1 MPFQKMTIDDIPV
14 IAPYFRFVTTNTCD
28 FTVGGMFMWRD
39 YFHMA
44 WQVKDGVLYSTLTGE
59 DGNLYYNLPL
69 GEDIPAGLRQCLT
82 HHPSGRCG
90 SAPSRR
96 RSCPCSGAAGR
107 VEITEEENFADYLY
121 SAEEMIQLSG
131 KKFSGQRNHISRFLR
146 TCQSWSFEPLDN
158 TDAAEVETFFH
169 TLNKKLNY
177 TPGEAAEENHK
188 VQEVLEHLDQYGLV
202 GGVLRADGA
211 HRGLHAWGG
220 AAGHPVYPHREGG
233 PGLPRRLSDAVPPV
247 LHRLCRRSCVCE
259 PGGGHGGS
267 GPAEGQAG
275 SAPGDAAEEVH
286 RGGVVTVPLLRTKRL
301 RRAAE

>member
-44 WQVKDGVLYSTLTGE
+44 WQVEDGVLYSTLTGE

-82 HHPSGRCG
+82 RHPERPVRFCTIPE
-90 SAPSRR
+90 AELPLFRAL
-96 RSCPCSGAAGR
+96 PGR

-146 TCQSWSFEPLDN
+146 TCQSWSFEPLDS
-158 TDAAEVETFFH
+158 TDAAEVEAFFH

-177 TPGEAAEENHK
+177 APGEAAEENHK

-211 HRGLHAWGG
+211 IVGFTLGEVLRDTLYIHIEKADRDYPGAYQMLCRQFCTAYAGGLAYVNREEDMG
-220 AAGHPVYPHREGG
+220 ALGLRKAKRDLHPVTQLKKYT
-233 PGLPRRLSDAVPPV
+233 V
-247 LHRLCRRSCVCE
+247 
-259 PGGGHGGS
+259 
-267 GPAEGQAG
+267 
-275 SAPGDAAEEVH
+275 EVW
-286 RGGVVTVPLLRTKRL
+286 
-301 RRAAE
+301 

>member
-44 WQVKDGVLYSTLTGE
+44 WQVEDGVLYSTLTGE

-69 GEDIPAGLRQCLT
+69 GEDIPAGLRQCLAR
-82 HHPSGRCG
+82 HPERPVRFCTIPE
-90 SAPSRR
+90 ADLPLFRAL
-96 RSCPCSGAAGR
+96 PGR

-121 SAEEMIQLSG
+121 SAEEMIQLAFREDLRKKGVIQYMGG
-131 KKFSGQRNHISRFLR
+131 K
-146 TCQSWSFEPLDN
+146 SWSFEPLDS
-158 TDAAEVETFFH
+158 TDAAEVEAFFH

-177 TPGEAAEENHK
+177 APGEAAEENHK

-211 HRGLHAWGG
+211 IVGFTLG
-220 AAGHPVYPHREGG
+220 
-233 PGLPRRLSDAVPPV
+233 
-247 LHRLCRRSCVCE
+247 
-259 PGGGHGGS
+259 
-267 GPAEGQAG
+267 
-275 SAPGDAAEEVH
+275 EV
-286 RGGVVTVPLLRTKRL
+286 RV
-301 RRAAE
+301 A

>member
-44 WQVKDGVLYSTLTGE
+44 WQVEDGVLYSTLTGE

-69 GEDIPAGLRQCLT
+69 GEDIPAGLRQCLAR
-82 HHPSGRCG
+82 HPERPVRFCTIPE
-90 SAPSRR
+90 ADLPLFRAL
-96 RSCPCSGAAGR
+96 PGR

-146 TCQSWSFEPLDN
+146 TCQSWSFELLDS
-158 TDAAEVETFFH
+158 TDAAEVEAFFH

-177 TPGEAAEENHK
+177 APGEAAEENHK

-211 HRGLHAWGG
+211 IVGFTLGEVLRDTLYIHIEKADRDYPGAYQMLCRQFCTAYAGDLAYVNREEDMGDLGLRKAKRDL
-220 AAGHPVYPHREGG
+220 HPVTQLKKYT
-233 PGLPRRLSDAVPPV
+233 V
-247 LHRLCRRSCVCE
+247 
-259 PGGGHGGS
+259 
-267 GPAEGQAG
+267 
-275 SAPGDAAEEVH
+275 EVW
-286 RGGVVTVPLLRTKRL
+286 
-301 RRAAE
+301 

>member
-1 MPFQKMTIDDIPV
+1 MTIDDIPV

-44 WQVKDGVLYSTLTGE
+44 WQVEDGVLYSTLTGE

-69 GEDIPAGLRQCLT
+69 GEDIPAGLRQCLAR
-82 HHPSGRCG
+82 HPERPVRFCTIPE
-90 SAPSRR
+90 ADLPLFREL
-96 RSCPCSGAAGR
+96 PGR

-146 TCQSWSFEPLDN
+146 TCQSWSFEPLDS
-158 TDAAEVETFFH
+158 TDAAEVEAFFH

-177 TPGEAAEENHK
+177 APGEAAEENHK

-211 HRGLHAWGG
+211 IVGFTLGEVLRDTLYIHIEKADRDYPAPIRCC
-220 AAGHPVYPHREGG
+220 AA
-233 PGLPRRLSDAVPPV
+233 S
-247 LHRLCRRSCVCE
+247 
-259 PGGGHGGS
+259 
-267 GPAEGQAG
+267 
-275 SAPGDAAEEVH
+275 SAPPMP
-286 RGGVVTVPLLRTKRL
+286 TVLRM
-301 RRAAE
+301 

>member
-44 WQVKDGVLYSTLTGE
+44 WQVEDGVLYSTLTGE

-69 GEDIPAGLRQCLT
+69 GEDIPAGLRQCLAR
-82 HHPSGRCG
+82 HPERPVRFCTIPE
-90 SAPSRR
+90 ADLPLFRAL
-96 RSCPCSGAAGR
+96 PGR

-121 SAEEMIQLSG
+121 SAEEMIRLSG

-169 TLNKKLNY
+169 TLNK
-177 TPGEAAEENHK
+177 
-188 VQEVLEHLDQYGLV
+188 
-202 GGVLRADGA
+202 
-211 HRGLHAWGG
+211 
-220 AAGHPVYPHREGG
+220 
-233 PGLPRRLSDAVPPV
+233 
-247 LHRLCRRSCVCE
+247 
-259 PGGGHGGS
+259 
-267 GPAEGQAG
+267 
-275 SAPGDAAEEVH
+275 
-286 RGGVVTVPLLRTKRL
+286 
-301 RRAAE
+301 

>member
-1 MPFQKMTIDDIPV
+1 MTIDDIPV

-44 WQVKDGVLYSTLTGE
+44 WQVEDGVLYSTLTGE
-59 DGNLYYNLPL
+59 DGKLYYNLPL

-82 HHPSGRCG
+82 RHPERPVRFCTIPE
-90 SAPSRR
+90 ADLPLFRAL
-96 RSCPCSGAAGR
+96 PGR

-146 TCQSWSFEPLDN
+146 TCQSWSFEPLDS

-188 VQEVLEHLDQYGLV
+188 VQEVLSIWISTVWWAASSGLT
-202 GGVLRADGA
+202 GPSWASR
-211 HRGLHAWGG
+211 WGRCCG
-220 AAGHPVYPHREGG
+220 TPCISTSRRRIGTTPAPIRCCAA
-233 PGLPRRLSDAVPPV
+233 S
-247 LHRLCRRSCVCE
+247 
-259 PGGGHGGS
+259 
-267 GPAEGQAG
+267 
-275 SAPGDAAEEVH
+275 SAPPMPAI
-286 RGGVVTVPLLRTKRL
+286 LRM
-301 RRAAE
+301 